1 MTKRE
6 LGYELARNEMKIADT
21 YRCPN
26 CGSHWIKLVVIGDG
40 VIRGCEM
47 CKSKLNREV
56 KYNLMPFKVYVRDT
70 ALELMKA
77 GGII

>member
-26 CGSHWIKLVVIGDG
+26 CGSHWIKHIVVYDG
-40 VIRGCEM
+40 VIKGCEM

-56 KYNLMPFKVYVRDT
+56 KYNLMPFRAYARET
-70 ALELMKA
+70 AIELLKSR
-77 GGII
+77 GLI

>member
-26 CGSHWIKLVVIGDG
+26 CGSHWIKLVVVSDG

-47 CKSKLNREV
+47 CKSRLGKDI
-56 KYNLMPFKVYVRDT
+56 KYNLMPFRAYARET
-70 ALELMKA
+70 AYELMKA
-77 GGII
+77 RGLI

>member
-1 MTKRE
+1 MTNM
-6 LGYELARNEMKIADT
+6 ELAFELSRSEMRIRDT
-21 YRCPN
+21 FRCPN
-26 CGSHWIKLVVIGDG
+26 CGSHWIKHIVVYDG
-40 VIRGCEM
+40 VIKGCEM

-56 KYNLMPFKVYVRDT
+56 KYNLMPFRAYVRDT

>member
-26 CGSHWIKLVVIGDG
+26 CGSHWIKHIVIGEG
-40 VIRGCEM
+40 VIKGCEM
-47 CKSKLNREV
+47 CKGKLNREV
-56 KYNLMPFKVYVRDT
+56 KYNLMPFRVYVRDT

>member
-26 CGSHWIKLVVIGDG
+26 CGSHWIKLIVVGDG

-47 CKSKLNREV
+47 CKGGLGKDK
-56 KYNLMPFKVYVRDT
+56 KYNLIPFRAYARET
-70 ALELMKA
+70 AIELLKSR
-77 GGII
+77 GLI

>member
-26 CGSHWIKLVVIGDG
+26 CGSHWIKLVVVGEG
-40 VIRGCEM
+40 VIKGCEM
-47 CKSKLNREV
+47 CKARLSKDIKYTLIPFRAYARE
-56 KYNLMPFKVYVRDT
+56 T
-70 ALELMKA
+70 AIELLKA
-77 GGII
+77 RGLI

>member
-1 MTKRE
+1 VTKRE
-6 LGYELARNEMKIADT
+6 LGYEVARLEMKIADT

-26 CGSHWIKLVVIGDG
+26 CGSHWIKHIVVYDG
-40 VIRGCEM
+40 VIKGCEM
-47 CKSKLNREV
+47 CKSKPNREV
-56 KYNLMPFKVYVRDT
+56 KYNLMPFRAYVRDT

>member
-26 CGSHWIKLVVIGDG
+26 CGSHWIKLVVVGEG
-40 VIRGCEM
+40 VIKGCEM
-47 CKSKLNREV
+47 CKSKLDKDK
-56 KYNLMPFKVYVRDT
+56 KYNLIPFRAYARET
-70 ALELMKA
+70 AIELLKA
-77 GGII
+77 RGLI

>member
-21 YRCPN
+21 FRCPN
-26 CGSHWIKLVVIGDG
+26 CGSHWIKLIVVGEG
-40 VIRGCEM
+40 TIRGCEM

-56 KYNLMPFKVYVRDT
+56 KYNLMPFRAYARET
-70 ALELMKA
+70 AIELLKSR
-77 GGII
+77 GLI